1 MRKHILF
8 VEDEATQQ
16 DMFVSAVT
24 DWNAQ
29 NVEAGRIFTYHMA
42 ETVETAQEALNRIR
56 CDAAMFDLRVKGDD
70 GGKAEPKGNELALLA
85 MRQRGVPVAIISANT
100 GEIEEDV
107 RNAGA
112 VGIFDKT
119 DDQGDG
125 NYYDRALA
133 WLGNQWDM
141 MEVLAAAR
149 KTMEGSAADIFLLR
163 LWPRWK
169 MFMDLEIADRAELE
183 KIVTRQ
189 YVSHMADLLGLDDPE
204 NATWH
209 PFENYVSPAL
219 MSSRAHTG
227 DIFRFEGVLWV
238 VLTPQCDMATQ
249 KVENVLLAR
258 CEQGIEGWID
268 AVKVQK
274 DGEASN
280 SKLKAST
287 GFLRK
292 HLNQNLEASKHFL
305 PPLPGETDPVLVNF
319 SAVMT
324 KPLDDLNGQLEHRV
338 ASIATPFLS
347 NIIQRFGSY
356 ISRTGQPNIDMARL

>member
-1 MRKHILF
+1 MSKHILF
-8 VEDEATQQ
+8 VEDEATQL
-16 DMFVSAVT
+16 DMFESAVT
-24 DWNAQ
+24 DWNSK
-29 NVEAGRIFTYHMA
+29 NVEAGRFFTFDVA
-42 ETVETAQEALNRIR
+42 DTVESAQTALDRLR
-56 CDAAMFDLRVKGDD
+56 CDAAMFDLRVKGND
-70 GGKAEPKGNELALLA
+70 GGKAQPKGNELALFAL
-85 MRQRGVPVAIISANT
+85 RQRGVPVAIISANT
-100 GEIEEDV
+100 GEIEDDV
-107 RNAGA
+107 RNAGS

-133 WLGNQWDM
+133 WLGDQWDM
-141 MEVLAAAR
+141 MDVLAAAR
-149 KTMEGSAADIFLLR
+149 NKMEGSAADIFLLR

-169 MFMDLEIADRAELE
+169 MFADLEIADRTELE

-189 YVSHMADLLGLDDPE
+189 YVSHMADLLGLDDPD

-227 DIFRFEGVLWV
+227 DIFRFDGVLWV

-258 CEQGIEGWID
+258 CKQGIEGWID
-268 AVKVQK
+268 AVNVQK
-274 DGEASN
+274 DDNASN

-287 GFLRK
+287 ELLRK
-292 HLNQNLEASKHFL
+292 HLNQNLETSKHFL
-305 PPLPGETDPVLVNF
+305 PPLPGETDPVLVSF
-319 SAVMT
+319 SAILT
-324 KPLDDLNGQLEHRV
+324 RPLEDLNGQLEHRV

-347 NIIQRFGSY
+347 NIVQRFGSY
-356 ISRTGQPNIDMARL
+356 ISRAGQPNIDMARL

>member
-1 MRKHILF
+1 MSKHILF
-8 VEDEATQQ
+8 VEDEATQL
-16 DMFVSAVT
+16 DMFESAVT
-24 DWNAQ
+24 DWNSR
-29 NVEAGRIFTYHMA
+29 NVEAGRLFTFDVA
-42 ETVETAQEALNRIR
+42 NTVESAQAALDRLR
-56 CDAAMFDLRVKGDD
+56 CDAAMFDLRVKGND
-70 GGKAEPKGNELALLA
+70 GGKAQPKGNELALFAL
-85 MRQRGVPVAIISANT
+85 RQRGVPVAIISANT
-100 GEIEEDV
+100 GEIEDDV
-107 RNAGA
+107 RNAGS

-133 WLGNQWDM
+133 WLGDQWDM
-141 MEVLAAAR
+141 MDVLAAAR
-149 KTMEGSAADIFLLR
+149 NKMEGSAADIFLLR

-169 MFMDLEIADRAELE
+169 MFADLEIADRTELE

-189 YVSHMADLLGLDDPE
+189 YVSHMADLLGLDDPD

-227 DIFRFEGVLWV
+227 DIFRFDGVLWV

-249 KVENVLLAR
+249 KVENVLLAK
-258 CEQGIEGWID
+258 CEHGIEGWID
-268 AVKVQK
+268 AVNVQK
-274 DGEASN
+274 DGNASN

-287 GFLRK
+287 ALLRK

-305 PPLPGETDPVLVNF
+305 PPLPGETDPVLVSF
-319 SAVMT
+319 SAILT
-324 KPLDDLNGQLEHRV
+324 RPLEDLNGPLEHRV
-338 ASIATPFLS
+338 ASIAPPFLS
-347 NIIQRFGSY
+347 NIVKSFGSY